1 MGMNPMQQ
9 MILKAQKMQREL
21 KKAQEELDQKEF
33 KISKNGM
40 VTVTVM
46 GSKEVKAID
55 IDKDAFDPENKEMI
69 EEAIALAINE
79 AIAKIDAEVAKF
91 NEEITGRSGGLM

>member
-9 MILKAQKMQREL
+9 MVIKAQKMQREL
-21 KKAQEELDQKEF
+21 QKAQEELNQKEF

-46 GSKEVKAID
+46 GSKEIKAID
-55 IDKDAFDPENKEMI
+55 IDKDAFDADNKEMV

-79 AIAKIDAEVAKF
+79 AFVKIDDEVAKF
-91 NEEITGRSGGLM
+91 NEEITGRSGGLF

>member
-33 KISKNGM
+33 KVSKNGM

-55 IDKDAFDPENKEMI
+55 IDKDAFDADNKEMV

-79 AIAKIDAEVAKF
+79 AIAKIEAEVAKF

>member
-9 MILKAQKMQREL
+9 MVIKAQKMQREL
-21 KKAQEELDQKEF
+21 QKAQEELNQKEF

-46 GSKEVKAID
+46 GSKEIKAID
-55 IDKDAFDPENKEMI
+55 IDKDAFDANNKEMV

-79 AIAKIDAEVAKF
+79 AFTKIDAEVAKF
-91 NEEITGRSGGLM
+91 NEEITGRSGGLF

>member
-9 MILKAQKMQREL
+9 MVIRAQKMQREL
-21 KKAQEELDQKEF
+21 QKAQEELNKKEF

-46 GSKEVKAID
+46 GSKEVKAVE
-55 IDKDAFDPENKEMI
+55 IDKDAFDPENKEMV

-79 AIAKIDAEVAKF
+79 AHTKIDAEVAKF
-91 NEEITGRSGGLM
+91 NEEITGRSGGLF